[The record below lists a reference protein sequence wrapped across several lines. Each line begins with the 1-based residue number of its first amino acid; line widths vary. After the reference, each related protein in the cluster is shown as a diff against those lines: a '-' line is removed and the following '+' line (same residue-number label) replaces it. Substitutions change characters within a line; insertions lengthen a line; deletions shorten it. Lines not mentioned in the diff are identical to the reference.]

1 MTLRP
6 AHSVTL
12 AGQLF
17 GKDPART
24 LALVRAAWTRA
35 VGPELARRTEAVTLE
50 GTTLRVRVPDA
61 RWRKVLHR
69 MQPELLRRLRTLAGE
84 LAPRSL
90 GFMEGPVAGASDPAP
105 ALPDAAATAPPPAA
119 SVVEA
124 ARAIDDIE
132 VRRAF
137 LETAGRYLAR
147 GLDKSG
153 TEKKGR

>member
-1 MTLRP
+1 MALRP
-6 AHSVTL
+6 AHSVSL

-17 GKDPART
+17 GRDPART

-50 GTTLRVRVPDA
+50 GTTLRIRVPDA

-69 MQPELLRRLRTLAGE
+69 MQPELLMRLRTMAGE

-90 GFMEGPVAGASDPAP
+90 GFMEGPVAGSPSPVPPVLEATPTE
-105 ALPDAAATAPPPAA
+105 AARPAA

-124 ARAIDDIE
+124 AAAIDDTE

-147 GLDKSG
+147 D
-153 TEKKGR
+153 KKGR